1 MKLCYS
7 LSILNLLL
15 LKYFLAYLGSSVKT
29 TIDSLLD
36 PQMLSETKTTNI
48 QKLPWAVR
56 RIVSALKKKKK
67 QHCGET
73 YFQLAFSYS
82 FIKMYLTKKIELKNV
97 TRRFDILKDHYQE
110 CREMISFKD
119 VERKQLQTWQSPGSK
134 IAISLQ
140 PVFTS
145 MKLGNI
151 LKDKGAETEDRIWSK
166 WAIICI

>member
-56 RIVSALKKKKK
+56 RIVSTLKKKKK

-82 FIKMYLTKKIELKNV
+82 FIKTYLTKKLNLK
-97 TRRFDILKDHYQE
+97 TLL
-110 CREMISFKD
+110 D
-119 VERKQLQTWQSPGSK
+119 VSIYS
-134 IAISLQ
+134 
-140 PVFTS
+140 
-145 MKLGNI
+145 NI
-151 LKDKGAETEDRIWSK
+151 IIKSAEK
-166 WAIICI
+166 W